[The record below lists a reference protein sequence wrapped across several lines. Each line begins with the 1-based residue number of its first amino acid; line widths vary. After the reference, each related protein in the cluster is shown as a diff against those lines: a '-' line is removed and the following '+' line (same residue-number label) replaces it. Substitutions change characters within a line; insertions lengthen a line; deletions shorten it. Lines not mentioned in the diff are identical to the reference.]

1 MFTIKDAIRYEVG
14 PSAASSL
21 PDGDS
26 WQRCDYCLYCGR
38 YKTAAVNH
46 RIGWYEC
53 HHASCRKRLSAA
65 SVYAV
70 RRFGPQI
77 GQAARNVI
85 GKYGKWIT
93 QSEAERYA
101 TDRVMVYCGPPVPG
115 DADSGMH
122 DEWEASVGGNPEQL
136 DRYVLQALNCDLL
149 NWARGRVREARR
161 TSAPDIAAW
170 EWNSVN
176 NEKATAQRA
185 LASADRE
192 LPDYGFSAADYP
204 YLYAREVE
212 GLTVMQLA
220 EREGVSPRT
229 VKRQTRA
236 ERERFDALMSRA
248 A

>member
-1 MFTIKDAIRYEVG
+1 MFTITDAVRHEVG
-14 PSAASSL
+14 TSAAAVL
-21 PDGDS
+21 PKGTG
-26 WQRCDYCLYCGR
+26 WQRVDYCLYCGQH
-38 YKTAAVNH
+38 KTAAVNH
-46 RIGWYEC
+46 QIGWYEC

-77 GQAARNVI
+77 SQAARNVR
-85 GKYGKWIT
+85 GKYGQWVE
-93 QSEAERYA
+93 QWEAERHA
-101 TDRVMVYCGPPVPG
+101 TERVMVYCGPPVPG

-122 DEWEASVGGNPEQL
+122 DEWEARVNGDQERLNA
-136 DRYVLQALNCDLL
+136 YVLQALNCDLL
-149 NWARGRVREARR
+149 DWAKAKVREARR
-161 TSAPDIAAW
+161 TSPEDIAG
-170 EWNSVN
+170 WNWN
-176 NEKATAQRA
+176 AARTQRADAQRQLSA
-185 LASADRE
+185 ADRS
-192 LPDYGFSAADYP
+192 LPDLGFKASDYP

-236 ERERFDALMSRA
+236 ERARLEAIVGRA